1 MLKKCEAYNIM
12 ENDRLIIKKKGDDGF
27 RVFSVRLREDLILK
41 IDKIA
46 SSSGRSRN
54 EVISLLLE
62 YAAEKCDIV

>member
-27 RVFSVRLREDLILK
+27 RVFSVRLREDLILR